1 MYDKG
6 HGVPQD
12 DAEAVT
18 WIRKAAEQG
27 FALAQNTLAAWHKIG
42 KGVAQDHAEAA
53 KWFREAAEQGNADA
67 QNNLGAIYGKG
78 QGVPRDMIRADTW
91 FSLAATAGNQ
101 SAAKNLDVAAQ
112 PMTADEIAEAKRRV
126 TEAKPGNERRR

>member
-6 HGVPQD
+6 HGVPRD

-27 FALAQNTLAAWHKIG
+27 FALAQNALAALYKVG

-53 KWFREAAEQGNADA
+53 KWFRRAAEQGNADA
-67 QNNLGAIYGKG
+67 QTISAPST
-78 QGVPRDMIRADTW
+78 PRVRASRGT
-91 FSLAATAGNQ
+91 
-101 SAAKNLDVAAQ
+101 
-112 PMTADEIAEAKRRV
+112 
-126 TEAKPGNERRR
+126 